1 MEVFWAMLIYL
12 IPLAKLF
19 VFFFKQKTAYEISEC
34 DWSSDVCSSDLS
46 YAVFCLTSEEHTSE
60 LQSHSE
66 ISYAGFCL
74 KTKRSSRGW
83 TERRKSP
90 CSRRSGWRRAASRPS
105 SWCRGWRSAW
115 SVLFLLMIRRPP
127 RSTLIL
133 TLFPYTTLFR

>member
-74 KTKRSSRGW
+74 KKKNRPRPPEGGMGSPRRRRRPGYRWRG
-83 TERRKSP
+83 
-90 CSRRSGWRRAASRPS
+90 SRRRSPRASRIFFFNDT
-105 SWCRGWRSAW
+105 ATTEIYTN
-115 SVLFLLMIRRPP
+115 LN
-127 RSTLIL
+127 TLSLHDALPI
-133 TLFPYTTLFR
+133 